1 MGVFRHVFF
10 PWTPVVSA
18 LVYTYISFLA
28 TTLYPRE
35 SNVFV
40 LLGPFP
46 PLEAV
51 LRLVHAFAEC
61 GSYFSELIAS
71 GVFPQLIAA
80 IHSTDVVMHP
90 HPQVVMAYFEIC
102 SRYARFS
109 GASDIQKIVSGMVG
123 VQGLRSSSVQL
134 RNRTAYLLLKLVE
147 AIPSQVC
154 NGLIPAVSSFSG
166 TILITVLCYLV

>member
-1 MGVFRHVFF
+1 M
-10 PWTPVVSA
+10 
-18 LVYTYISFLA
+18 
-28 TTLYPRE
+28 
-35 SNVFV
+35 
-40 LLGPFP
+40 
-46 PLEAV
+46 EAV

-61 GSYFSELIAS
+61 GAYFSELIAS
-71 GVFPQLIAA
+71 GVFPQLISA
-80 IHSTDVVMHP
+80 IHGTDVVMHP

-109 GASDIQKIVSGMVG
+109 NASDIQKIVSGMVG
-123 VQGLRSSSVQL
+123 AQGLRSASVQL

-166 TILITVLCYLV
+166 TVFRMIVVFLLSCPLVPYPIDRTSHLI